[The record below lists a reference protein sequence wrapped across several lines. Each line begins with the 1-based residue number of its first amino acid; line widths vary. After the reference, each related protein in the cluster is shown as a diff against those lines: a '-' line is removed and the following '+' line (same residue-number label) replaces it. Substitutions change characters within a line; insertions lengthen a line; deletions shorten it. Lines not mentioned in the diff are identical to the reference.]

1 LDIPIEEEK
10 KIRKGIDSLQAIK
23 DLEVYPINR
32 IWAMP
37 SHRTFSIKP
46 IKELLDRIFGDEY
59 VDPFPYPFSED
70 ALDLLKRFDDMSI
83 SKLAF
88 DPPYSPRQ
96 LKEMYGN
103 AGLSYNTKASYWAEL
118 KLEIARTMKH
128 DGVVIS
134 FGWNSGGIGKTYGF
148 EIEEILLVPHGGM
161 HNDTIVT
168 VERKISCA

>member
-1 LDIPIEEEK
+1 MNRTMI
-10 KIRKGIDSLQAIK
+10 
-23 DLEVYPINR
+23 INR

-37 SHRTFSIKP
+37 SRRTFNIKP
-46 IKELLDRIFGDEY
+46 IKELLNRLLGDEY
-59 VDPFPYPFSED
+59 VDPFPYPFKED
-70 ALDLLKRFDDMSI
+70 ALGYLKSFDDNSI
-83 SKLAF
+83 DKLVF

-103 AGLSYNTKASYWAEL
+103 AGLSYNTKASYWSNL
-118 KLEIARTMKH
+118 KREISRVIKH
-128 DGVVIS
+128 DGLVIS

-168 VERKISCA
+168 VERRTK